1 VNTDQAKQL
10 FTEWGKWQQ
19 GNMPNL
25 DYSTINTLGRLKD
38 EAGGASHSTCSVI
51 PDMSLGVQQAED
63 AINKMHSK
71 MQETVKAR
79 YIKGF
84 STYEI
89 ASYSSL
95 DRNQVVRHL
104 EGAVQFFCGKMS
116 NLAID
121 VDI

>member
-1 VNTDQAKQL
+1 MTPDVAKTL

-38 EAGGASHSTCSVI
+38 EAGGASHSTCSII
-51 PDMSLGVQQAED
+51 PDMSVGVQQAED
-63 AINKMHSK
+63 AINKMDEK
-71 MQETVKAR
+71 IQDVVKAR

-89 ASYSSL
+89 ADRTPFNRHQVIQYL
-95 DRNQVVRHL
+95 D
-104 EGAVQFFCGKMS
+104 GAVHFFCGKMS
-116 NLAID
+116 NIPID
-121 VDI
+121 LDV

>member
-1 VNTDQAKQL
+1 MTPDVAKTL

-19 GNMPNL
+19 GNMRNL

-38 EAGGASHSTCSVI
+38 EVGGASHSTCSVI
-51 PDMSLGVQQAED
+51 PDMSPGVQQAED

-71 MQETVKAR
+71 MQEAVKAR

-89 ASYSSL
+89 ASHISL
-95 DRNQVVRHL
+95 NRNQVVRNL

-116 NLAID
+116 SPSVD